1 MSVVVSPK
9 WAIVTAG
16 LWLLGVGVPSPSRA
30 EKRAIDVQRSVMKV
44 YAYKTGLFSVFAHN
58 HEILA
63 PIAAGAVEDSANPS
77 VELRVES
84 AKLQVLDPKISDK
97 DRAEIQK
104 TMLGPE
110 VLDTD
115 RYSEIRFQS
124 SAVEKKAGGHW
135 TVRGTLELHGQT
147 RPIAFDVSGENGN
160 YRGSAKLRQSQFGI
174 KPISL
179 AGGTVKVKDEIQIE
193 FEILLSQ

>member
-16 LWLLGVGVPSPSRA
+16 LWLVGVGLPPPSRA

-63 PIAAGAVEDSANPS
+63 PIAAGAVEESANPS

-84 AKLQVLDPKISDK
+84 AKMQVLDPKVSGN

-110 VLDTD
+110 VLDTV
-115 RYSEIRFQS
+115 RYAEIRFQS
-124 SAVEKKAGGHW
+124 SAVEKKADGHW
-135 TVRGTLELHGQT
+135 TVRGNLELHGQT

-160 YRGSAKLRQSQFGI
+160 YRGSAKLKQSEFAI
-174 KPISL
+174 KPVSV

-193 FEILLSQ
+193 FEILLSN